1 MSSPPE
7 IEHVYTSE
15 NCKTILEETIEL
27 LDLIIRSDDGNQRL
41 KFLLNTHFVS
51 QDFRS
56 TLCFGQAGA
65 EVSLDDFN
73 SLCILPSTDWALR
86 LIDHTSSRI
95 SASLS
100 ASPFSDEEKIE
111 YVSANIKILF
121 ANILKNHPESEFI
134 ASNIPRTGSV
144 GPAWTFAILGLKKG
158 FHIGNFLV
166 PSLPELRRRIALAVD
181 GAILKKRAKPT
192 LHFFTRDTGLLWKP
206 ADDSFDV
213 NKIYL
218 EVCSAFPLRLE
229 TLLKHT
235 GKTLDQLARVDVV
248 HRYPKVEALVRDA
261 LSRGKQHGIQ
271 ACDMKLADGSL
282 GGTVFAIHNA
292 HYSVEWIASYLV
304 DTDNNVFMED
314 VRATAFN
321 KKKRLLR
328 IFSKNHSAEHP
339 SWIQFGG
346 KSHPFIYLSRC
357 ASAAEQGF
365 LRIQSY
371 IINLLIGDINEKL
384 KVLDT
389 EGNYKLLPYTYDT
402 GVVSLGDPTTSS
414 LAAHQDGRPG
424 IVCPHTPSF
433 SRFMLMVPTLAFQ
446 NNCGPT
452 ATVTWFRSDDTKK
465 VKQATFTHDFLIN
478 HFQLMQVNDK
488 FEHEVGSVL
497 SCVQQFITPYLY

>member
-1 MSSPPE
+1 MSSRPLE
-7 IEHVYTSE
+7 IENFYTPE
-15 NCKTILEETIEL
+15 NCNTILAETLEL
-27 LDLIIRSDDGNQRL
+27 LDIMIHSDHSNQRL
-41 KFLLNTHFVS
+41 EILLNTHFGS

-73 SLCILPSTDWALR
+73 SMCILPSTDWSLR
-86 LIDHTSSRI
+86 LTDPTSSSI
-95 SASLS
+95 STSLS
-100 ASPFSDEEKIE
+100 VSPFPEEDKIE
-111 YVSANIKILF
+111 YVSSNIKLLF
-121 ANILKNHPESEFI
+121 SNILKDHPEAEFI
-134 ASNIPRTGSV
+134 RSNIPRDGSI
-144 GPAWTFAILGLKKG
+144 GPAWTFAILGLKKSFRPG
-158 FHIGNFLV
+158 YFQV
-166 PSLPELRRRIALAVD
+166 PSLPELRRRISLAVD
-181 GAILKKRAKPT
+181 ASILRKRDKPA
-192 LHFFTRDTGLLWKP
+192 LQFFTRATGLLWKP
-206 ADDSFDV
+206 AIDSFDV

-229 TLLKHT
+229 TLLKQS
-235 GKTLDQLARVDVV
+235 GKTLDELACVDVV

-261 LSRGKQHGIQ
+261 MSRGQQHGLQ

-314 VRATAFN
+314 VRATALHN
-321 KKKRLLR
+321 KNRLLR
-328 IFSKNHSAEHP
+328 IFSNNHSVEHP

-346 KSHPFIYLSRC
+346 KSHPFIYLSRR
-357 ASAAEQGF
+357 ASAAEEGF

-371 IINLLIGDINEKL
+371 VINLLIGDINEKL
-384 KVLDT
+384 KVLET
-389 EGNYKLLPYTYDT
+389 EGNYQLLPYTYDT

-414 LAAHQDGRPG
+414 LAAHQDGKPG

-452 ATVTWFRSDDTKK
+452 ATVSWFRSDDKKK

-497 SCVQQFITPYLY
+497 SCA